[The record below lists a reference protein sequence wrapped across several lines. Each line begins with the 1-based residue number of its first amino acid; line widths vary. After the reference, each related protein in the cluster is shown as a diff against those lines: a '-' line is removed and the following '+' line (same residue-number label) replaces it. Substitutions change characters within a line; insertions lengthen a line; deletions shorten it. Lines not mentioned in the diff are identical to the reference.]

1 VILNYAAQGLGVT
14 NLLLKNRFL
23 FAAKRKWKESVVYW
37 MMLLKD

>member
-1 VILNYAAQGLGVT
+1 MILNHATQGLGVT
-14 NLLLKNRFL
+14 NLLLKNRVV